1 LKIMIAAVNKLI
13 TMTWKINH
21 TDNWG
26 DAQSFW
32 KAPMSE
38 KAIRWF
44 LEKHSLHQFEH
55 RSIELSLKKY
65 EHMSCWGSCSQENK
79 GHTSNYDMEI
89 AVDQPLRNF
98 IATIMHEMIH
108 ILQWETSE
116 WEGDGEQEAEEKEYK
131 LTDEFWKEGLL

>member
-1 LKIMIAAVNKLI
+1 
-13 TMTWKINH
+13 
-21 TDNWG
+21 
-26 DAQSFW
+26 
-32 KAPMSE
+32 MSE